1 MKKIVGISLLFIGI
15 FTNTFSQRI
24 VMDMNIPKLEKDV
37 ISDIRIY
44 ESYGQISD
52 NTELLATTILEWVDT
67 AKQNGKNALFDIN
80 QTIDNYLDKIQTLG
94 CEYEIFVYDSSLKL
108 IYINNRVTWEVGS
121 DKKEPDKIDRE
132 NYLIAQFLLKGNYD
146 FVYAISEKKFNYA
159 IILLCFKNGLRD
171 LAYLKDGQWYSTPV
185 CGSDD
190 FSFLKPLLEDKLKER
205 EIIRE
210 RVKK

>member
-1 MKKIVGISLLFIGI
+1 MKKIVGILLLFIGI
-15 FTNTFSQRI
+15 VTNTFSQRI

-67 AKQNGKNALFDIN
+67 AKQNDKNALFDIN

-108 IYINNRVTWEVGS
+108 IYINNRVTWAVGS
-121 DKKEPDKIDRE
+121 DK
-132 NYLIAQFLLKGNYD
+132 
-146 FVYAISEKKFNYA
+146 
-159 IILLCFKNGLRD
+159 
-171 LAYLKDGQWYSTPV
+171 
-185 CGSDD
+185 
-190 FSFLKPLLEDKLKER
+190 
-205 EIIRE
+205 
-210 RVKK
+210 

>member
-1 MKKIVGISLLFIGI
+1 MKKIVGILLLFIGI

-52 NTELLATTILEWVDT
+52 NTELLATTILEWGDT
-67 AKQNGKNALFDIN
+67 AKQNDRNALFDIN
-80 QTIDNYLDKIQTLG
+80 QTIGNYLDKIQTLG

-146 FVYAISEKKFNYA
+146 FVYSISEKKFNYA
-159 IILLCFKNGLRD
+159 IILLCFRNGLRD

-190 FSFLKPLLEDKLKER
+190 FSFLKPLLEDRLKER

-210 RVKK
+210 RLKK

>member
-1 MKKIVGISLLFIGI
+1 MKKIVGILFLFIGI
-15 FTNTFSQRI
+15 VTNTFSQRI

-67 AKQNGKNALFDIN
+67 AKQNDKNALFDIN

-108 IYINNRVTWEVGS
+108 IYINNRVTWAVSS

-146 FVYAISEKKFNYA
+146 FVYSISEKKFNYA

-210 RVKK
+210 RLKK

>member
-1 MKKIVGISLLFIGI
+1 MKKIVGILFLFIGI

-24 VMDMNIPKLEKDV
+24 VMDMNIPKLERDV

-67 AKQNGKNALFDIN
+67 AKQNDKNALFDIN
-80 QTIDNYLDKIQTLG
+80 QTIGNYLDKIQTLG
-94 CEYEIFVYDSSLKL
+94 CEHEIFVYDSSLKL

-132 NYLIAQFLLKGNYD
+132 R
-146 FVYAISEKKFNYA
+146 SEEHTSE
-159 IILLCFKNGLRD
+159 LQSR
-171 LAYLKDGQWYSTPV
+171 
-185 CGSDD
+185 
-190 FSFLKPLLEDKLKER
+190 
-205 EIIRE
+205 
-210 RVKK
+210 

>member
-1 MKKIVGISLLFIGI
+1 MKKIVGILLLFIGI
-15 FTNTFSQRI
+15 VTNTFSQRI

-44 ESYGQISD
+44 ENYGQISD

-67 AKQNGKNALFDIN
+67 AKQNDKNALFDIN
-80 QTIDNYLDKIQTLG
+80 QTIDNYLDKIQTLS

-108 IYINNRVTWEVGS
+108 IYINNIVTWEVGS

-146 FVYAISEKKFNYA
+146 FVYSISEKKFNYA

-190 FSFLKPLLEDKLKER
+190 FSFLKPLLDDK
-205 EIIRE
+205 II
-210 RVKK
+210 K

>member
-1 MKKIVGISLLFIGI
+1 MKKIVGILLLFIGI

-67 AKQNGKNALFDIN
+67 AKQNDKNALFDIN
-80 QTIDNYLDKIQTLG
+80 QTIGNYLDKIQTLG

-146 FVYAISEKKFNYA
+146 FVYSISEKKFNYA

-190 FSFLKPLLEDKLKER
+190 FSFLKPLLEERLKER

-210 RVKK
+210 RLKK

>member
-1 MKKIVGISLLFIGI
+1 MKKIVGILFLFIGI

-67 AKQNGKNALFDIN
+67 AKQNDKNALFDIN

-94 CEYEIFVYDSSLKL
+94 CEYEIFVYDSSLN
-108 IYINNRVTWEVGS
+108 IT
-121 DKKEPDKIDRE
+121 
-132 NYLIAQFLLKGNYD
+132 FL
-146 FVYAISEKKFNYA
+146 
-159 IILLCFKNGLRD
+159 
-171 LAYLKDGQWYSTPV
+171 P
-185 CGSDD
+185 
-190 FSFLKPLLEDKLKER
+190 
-205 EIIRE
+205 
-210 RVKK
+210 

>member
-1 MKKIVGISLLFIGI
+1 MKKIVGILLLFIGI

-52 NTELLATTILEWVDT
+52 NTELLATTILEWGDT
-67 AKQNGKNALFDIN
+67 AKQNDRNALFDIN
-80 QTIDNYLDKIQTLG
+80 QTISNYLDKIQTLG

-146 FVYAISEKKFNYA
+146 FVYAISEKIFNYG
-159 IILLCFKNGLRD
+159 IVFLCFKNGLMD
-171 LAYLKDGQWYSTPV
+171 LAYLKYNIWYSTPV
-185 CGSDD
+185 CSSDD
-190 FSFLKPLLEDKLKER
+190 FSFLKPLLDDK
-205 EIIRE
+205 II
-210 RVKK
+210 K